1 MKNNKVIIALAV
13 ILIAVAGFFYV
24 SSNNVKQG
32 TIDEIEGAKSDFAI
46 KDSKSID
53 KIFIVAS
60 TGKSVTLSKQDTN
73 WLVNGK
79 YNARPDNI
87 RLLLKTFRRI
97 DVRSPVPKAAVN
109 NIITEIAT
117 GATKVEIYQG
127 NDKPSKIYYVGNP
140 TNDNQGTYMIL
151 ETDGVKST
159 VPFIMYIPGNYGYLS
174 SRFFTESEQWR
185 DAVVFKTLPQDIKQ
199 ISVQFHETPEQSY
212 EINNKEGNFEFS
224 ALGSDKVI
232 NVIPEQLMDYV
243 GRYSSIYYE
252 MIDVESE
259 PQVID
264 SIVASPPLITIK
276 VEDLK
281 GVKNKIVLRYM
292 TNFRRTLD
300 HDGTEFDYDVDRMY
314 GHLNDELYTYVQ
326 YATFDKIT
334 LPKSYFIE
342 KK

>member
-1 MKNNKVIIALAV
+1 MTKWFRFYGDALNDPKVQMLPPETFKSWVNVLCLASQNDGV
-13 ILIAVAGFFYV
+13 L
-24 SSNNVKQG
+24 G

-159 VPFIMYIPGNYGYLS
+159 
-174 SRFFTESEQWR
+174 
-185 DAVVFKTLPQDIKQ
+185 
-199 ISVQFHETPEQSY
+199 
-212 EINNKEGNFEFS
+212 
-224 ALGSDKVI
+224 
-232 NVIPEQLMDYV
+232 
-243 GRYSSIYYE
+243 
-252 MIDVESE
+252 DVSWN
-259 PQVID
+259 
-264 SIVASPPLITIK
+264 PLCK
-276 VEDLK
+276 
-281 GVKNKIVLRYM
+281 
-292 TNFRRTLD
+292 
-300 HDGTEFDYDVDRMY
+300 
-314 GHLNDELYTYVQ
+314 
-326 YATFDKIT
+326 
-334 LPKSYFIE
+334 
-342 KK
+342 